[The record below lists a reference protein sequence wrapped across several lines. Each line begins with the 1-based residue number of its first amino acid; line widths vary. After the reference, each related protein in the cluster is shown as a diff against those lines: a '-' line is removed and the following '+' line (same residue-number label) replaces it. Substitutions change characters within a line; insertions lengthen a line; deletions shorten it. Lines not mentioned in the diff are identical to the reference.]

1 MAIDTGSRGEALVGR
16 AAEGGGRERSLSGLL
31 GEINVDRRHSDQIR
45 ARDATYRRSLAAADV
60 AAAISSLLLAI
71 TITGNGTMHWRAIVI
86 APVLILVAKVIGLY
100 DHDNLVLRKPTLDEA
115 PVLFEM
121 ATLYALAIWLL
132 DGFVLTRGHFTH
144 VEALSLWVFAFV
156 LLLIGRSAGRAVLR
170 RVTSVERCM
179 LVGDEGTW
187 DKLVQSLAH
196 RHGVELVSR
205 LALRAPQNGRGKSLN
220 IEIAGAL
227 NRLREQ
233 VQRDG
238 IHRVIISLQESGF
251 DEIIDCIF
259 LLKRLGVKVSVVP
272 KLLEVV
278 GSAVEFEDIDGMPV
292 LGIRN
297 FGLTRSSSF
306 VKRSFDLCAAVV
318 ALIFAAPVYLVITA
332 AIKLD
337 SRGKVLFTQP
347 RVGRDGR
354 VFEMYKFRTMLD
366 GADSLKARL
375 LDLNETSGVFKLTDD
390 PRVTRVGRLLRRSSL
405 DELPQLINVVK
416 GDMSLVGPRPLVPE
430 EDRKVQGWARRRLH
444 LTPGMT
450 GNWQTLGAQRVP
462 LHEMVK
468 IDYLYIANWSLWG
481 DIKALLRT
489 APHVFGRRGL

>member
-1 MAIDTGSRGEALVGR
+1 MATETESPGRALVDR
-16 AAEGGGRERSLSGLL
+16 AAQGGREHSLSGLL
-31 GEINVDRRHSDQIR
+31 GEISVDRRHSDQIR
-45 ARDATYRRSLAAADV
+45 ARDATYRRALAAADV
-60 AAAISSLLLAI
+60 TAALAGLLFAV
-71 TITGNGTMHWRAIVI
+71 TVSGNGSLHWRAVVI

-100 DHDNLVLRKPTLDEA
+100 DHDNLVLRKATLDEA

-121 ATLYALAIWLL
+121 ATLYALVVWLL
-132 DGFVLTRGHFTH
+132 DGFVLQNGHFTH
-144 VEALSLWVFAFV
+144 AEALAVWGFVFAF
-156 LLLIGRSAGRAVLR
+156 LLAGRSASRALLR
-170 RVTSVERCM
+170 RLTSVERCM
-179 LVGDEGTW
+179 LVGDEVLW
-187 DKLVQSLAH
+187 DKLGQSIAH
-196 RHGVELVSR
+196 RRGVELVSR
-205 LALRAPQNGRGKSLN
+205 LSLRTPQNGRGKSLN

-227 NRLREQ
+227 NRLRDQ

-238 IHRVIISLQESGF
+238 VHRVIISLQESGF
-251 DEIIDCIF
+251 DEILDCIF

-297 FGLTRSSSF
+297 FGLTRSSAF
-306 VKRSFDLCAAVV
+306 VKHSFDLAAGAL
-318 ALIFAAPVYLVITA
+318 ALIFAAPLFLAIA
-332 AIKLD
+332 IAIKLD
-337 SRGKVLFTQP
+337 SRGKVLFRQP

-354 VFEMYKFRTMLD
+354 IFEMYKFRTMYD
-366 GADSLKARL
+366 GADELKVTL
-375 LDLNETSGVFKLTDD
+375 EELNETIGLFKIADD
-390 PRVTRVGRLLRRSSL
+390 PRVTRVGRLLRRTSL
-405 DELPQLINVVK
+405 DELPQLLNVVK

>member
-1 MAIDTGSRGEALVGR
+1 MATETTSPGGALVDR
-16 AAEGGGRERSLSGLL
+16 AAQGGIDRSLSGLL
-31 GEINVDRRHSDQIR
+31 GEISVDRRHNDQIR
-45 ARDATYRRSLAAADV
+45 ARDATYRRALAGADV
-60 AAAISSLLLAI
+60 TAALAGLLLAVAVSG
-71 TITGNGTMHWRAIVI
+71 TGSLHWRAVVI

-100 DHDNLVLRKPTLDEA
+100 DHDNLVLRKATLDEA

-121 ATLYALAIWLL
+121 ATLYALVVWLL
-132 DGFVLTRGHFTH
+132 DGFVLQNGHFTH
-144 VEALSLWVFAFV
+144 AEALAVWGFVFV
-156 LLLIGRSAGRAVLR
+156 LLLTGRSAGRALLR
-170 RVTSVERCM
+170 RMTSVERCM
-179 LVGDEGTW
+179 LVGDEVMW
-187 DKLVQSLAH
+187 EKLTQSISH
-196 RHGVELVSR
+196 RRGVELVSR
-205 LALRAPQNGRGKSLN
+205 LALRTPQNGRGKSLN

-227 NRLREQ
+227 NRLRDQ

-238 IHRVIISLQESGF
+238 AHRVIISLQESGF
-251 DEIIDCIF
+251 DEILDCIF
-259 LLKRLGVKVSVVP
+259 LLRRLGVKVSVVP

-297 FGLTRSSSF
+297 FGLTRSSAF
-306 VKRSFDLCAAVV
+306 VKHSFDLAAGVL
-318 ALIFAAPVYLVITA
+318 ALIFAAPLFLAIA
-332 AIKLD
+332 IAIKFD
-337 SRGKVLFTQP
+337 SRGKVLFRQP

-354 VFEMYKFRTMLD
+354 IFRMYKFRTMNP
-366 GADSLKARL
+366 GADELRTTL
-375 LDLNETSGVFKLTDD
+375 EDVNETTGIFKIADD
-390 PRVTRVGRLLRRSSL
+390 PRITRVGRLLRHTSL
-405 DELPQLINVVK
+405 DELPQLLNVVK

-430 EDRKVQGWARRRLH
+430 EDRKVEGWARRRLH

-489 APHVFGRRGL
+489 VPHVFGRRGL